1 MFEQGKYFKEFFI
14 ANKYIGQLPCT
25 KDREEIGYY
34 GRKYELLQEDI
45 ILTNKKK
52 IKKGTEVN
60 TIIYPVC
67 GKIIRETI

>member
-14 ANKYIGQLPCT
+14 GNKYMGQLPCT

-34 GRKYELLQEDI
+34 GRQYMTLQEDVV
-45 ILTNKKK
+45 LTNRKKL
-52 IKKGTEVN
+52 KKGTEIN

-67 GKIIRETI
+67 GKIVRS